1 MDLQF
6 FHGAAKNEGAR
17 GNDFF
22 MARFQA
28 GYPDSVC
35 FCLNHAR
42 RGLRSE
48 SSGVTDAF
56 SQAQN
61 FATRIQRMNRA
72 FGWNVGHWDPIAGF
86 PIKNVGNDKGGV
98 GNDKGGRE

>member
-1 MDLQF
+1 MGLQF
-6 FHGAAKNEGAR
+6 FHGAAKNECAR

-22 MARFQA
+22 TARFQA

-42 RGLRSE
+42 HGLRSE

-56 SQAQN
+56 FQARN